1 MSQEKYNNYYA
12 IIVAVGVVQIFS
24 FGDQFCHSQA
34 A

>member
-12 IIVAVGVVQIFS
+12 IIVSVGVVQILFA
-24 FGDQFCHSQA
+24 DQFCRSQA